1 MFYTIVLSLHN
12 ILRWLVLLFGLL
24 AIIRSINGLNFKRGY
39 TGQDN
44 RIGMWFVS
52 LLDLQVLLG
61 LLLYFVLSPLTTV
74 ALQNF
79 GRAMGNAPMRYFLVE
94 HAVLMLLALVAAHVG
109 RVMARKADSAAS
121 KHRRTAIWFAISLLI
136 VLAAIPW
143 PFLAAGRPLLRFF
156 GL

>member
-1 MFYTIVLSLHN
+1 MFYSIVLSLHN

-24 AIIRSINGLNFKRGY
+24 AIVRSINGLNFKRGF

-61 LLLYFVLSPLTTV
+61 LLLYFVLSPLTTA

-79 GRAMGNAPMRYFLVE
+79 GGAMGNTSVRYFLVE
-94 HAVLMLLALVAAHVG
+94 HAIMMLIALVIAQIG
-109 RVMARKADSAAS
+109 RVMARKAENAAS
-121 KHRRTAIWFAISLLI
+121 KHRRTAVWFALSLLV

-143 PFLAAGRPLLRFF
+143 PFLSAGRPLLRFF